1 MSTKTSEKTARHG
14 IRTPLLAAALVALGL
29 LSALPASAAPAAR
42 DAWGDR
48 LLVTVSGAGAG
59 VDGTVTLRCHPAGGS
74 HREAGAACARLDA
87 VTRWGK
93 DTFAPVPK
101 DALCTMQYGGPQ
113 TARVT
118 GRWAGRQVDATYAR
132 TNGCEIARWNALV
145 PVLPSMT
152 TSDSKPREG
161 AAGLTDATTREGS
174 TTPPDPTTREGA
186 STPADATTREGA
198 TTLTEDA
205 PGGEPAPVR

>member
-14 IRTPLLAAALVALGL
+14 IRTPLLAAALVSLGL

-59 VDGTVTLRCHPAGGS
+59 GDGTVTLRCHPAGGS
-74 HREAGAACARLDA
+74 HREAGAACARLDE
-87 VTRWGK
+87 VTRWGR

-113 TARVT
+113 TARIT
-118 GRWAGRQVDATYAR
+118 GRWAGRHVDASYKR
-132 TNGCEIARWNALV
+132 TNGCEISRWDALV
-145 PVLPSMT
+145 PVLPS
-152 TSDSKPREG
+152 
-161 AAGLTDATTREGS
+161 TTR
-174 TTPPDPTTREGA
+174 P
-186 STPADATTREGA
+186 DATTREGA
-198 TTLTEDA
+198 VNPTGATPRDGASTPAEATTDAPTREKDA
-205 PGGEPAPVR
+205 PGGESAPVR